1 MPTNAKVAHIHTSA
15 SINQKM
21 LVESQNPNA
30 GLMTNLVRITHDN
43 LYIGAEVRDLTA
55 HPPVIGFVTAIEEYG
70 WYFNE
75 NKQCVAYSYYIII
88 KNCDGRTLEFDLEEI
103 SISPTLYLVERE

>member
-15 SINQKM
+15 SINPKM
-21 LVESQNPNA
+21 LVVSRNPNA
-30 GLMTNLVRITHDN
+30 GLMTNLVHITHDN

-55 HPPVIGFVTAIEEYG
+55 QPPVIGFVTAIEEYG
-70 WYFNE
+70 WFFNE

>member
-15 SINQKM
+15 SISPKM
-21 LVESQNPNA
+21 LVESLNLNA

-70 WYFNE
+70 WFFNE
-75 NKQCVAYSYYIII
+75 NKQCVAYSYYII
-88 KNCDGRTLEFDLEEI
+88 CLLYT
-103 SISPTLYLVERE
+103 SPSPRD

>member
-21 LVESQNPNA
+21 LVESLNLNA

-55 HPPVIGFVTAIEEYG
+55 QPPVIGFVTAIEEYG
-70 WYFNE
+70 WFFNE
-75 NKQCVAYSYYIII
+75 NKQCVAYSYYIIV

>member
-1 MPTNAKVAHIHTSA
+1 MPTNAKVDHIHISA
-15 SINQKM
+15 SISPKM
-21 LVESQNPNA
+21 LVESLNPNA

-70 WYFNE
+70 WFFNE

>member
-1 MPTNAKVAHIHTSA
+1 MPTNAKAGHIHISA

-21 LVESQNPNA
+21 LVESLNPNA
-30 GLMTNLVRITHDN
+30 GLMTSLVHITHDN

-70 WYFNE
+70 WYHDE

>member
-15 SINQKM
+15 SINPKM
-21 LVESQNPNA
+21 LVESLNLND
-30 GLMTNLVRITHDN
+30 GLMTNLVHITYDN

-70 WYFNE
+70 WFFNE

>member
-1 MPTNAKVAHIHTSA
+1 
-15 SINQKM
+15 M
-21 LVESQNPNA
+21 LVESLNPNA
-30 GLMTNLVRITHDN
+30 GLMTKLVHITHDN

-70 WYFNE
+70 WFFNE

-103 SISPTLYLVERE
+103 SINPTLYLVERE

>member
-1 MPTNAKVAHIHTSA
+1 MHTSVKVAHIHTSA
-15 SINQKM
+15 SINPKM

-30 GLMTNLVRITHDN
+30 GLMTNLIPITHDN

-70 WYFNE
+70 WFFND
-75 NKQCVAYSYYIII
+75 NKQCVAYSYYIIV

>member
-1 MPTNAKVAHIHTSA
+1 
-15 SINQKM
+15 
-21 LVESQNPNA
+21 
-30 GLMTNLVRITHDN
+30 
-43 LYIGAEVRDLTA
+43 
-55 HPPVIGFVTAIEEYG
+55 VTAIEEYG
-70 WYFNE
+70 WYYDE